1 MKEALKL
8 DRTPIKGRPM
18 FISKCDSNKNTR
30 SSVFK
35 YRSTLEKNKLFV
47 KGTICLSTNHIR
59 TTITELFFSVFF
71 CAIFLR
77 LVIYFQIL

>member
-47 KGTICLSTNHIR
+47 KGTTCLSINRIR
-59 TTITELFFSVFF
+59 AMITKLFF
-71 CAIFLR
+71 L
-77 LVIYFQIL
+77 YFSEQSFYV